1 MRRGV
6 GSADD
11 PSVPGI
17 LPMGAEWLP
26 DSETREQRVRI
37 ISADNVSDF
46 VRDGVLTVEDG
57 WTMAPSA
64 LEYARR
70 NGLQLAG
77 AAAAEAAQAAA
88 SNLAVITVEGI
99 DKPGIIAAVASEIS
113 NQHGN
118 ITDLS
123 QTILAGVFV
132 MVLVVDMSG
141 TAGYEALSTA
151 LARVGQEIGLDISV
165 RLYSVF
171 EAMHRI

>member
-1 MRRGV
+1 M
-6 GSADD
+6 
-11 PSVPGI
+11 
-17 LPMGAEWLP
+17 
-26 DSETREQRVRI
+26 RI

-46 VRDGVLTVEDG
+46 VRDGVLTVDDG
-57 WTMAPSA
+57 WSMAPSA

-70 NGLQLAG
+70 NGLRLSGTG
-77 AAAAEAAQAAA
+77 AATAARAAA
-88 SNLAVITVEGI
+88 SNLAVITVEGM

-113 NQHGN
+113 NQRGN

-132 MVLVVDMSG
+132 MVMVVDMSG
-141 TAGYEALSTA
+141 TAGYATLSTG
-151 LARVGQEIGLDISV
+151 LERVGREIGLDISV

>member
-1 MRRGV
+1 M
-6 GSADD
+6 
-11 PSVPGI
+11 
-17 LPMGAEWLP
+17 
-26 DSETREQRVRI
+26 RI

-57 WTMAPSA
+57 WTLAPSA
-64 LEYARR
+64 LEYVRR
-70 NGLQLAG
+70 NGLRFEGAG
-77 AAAAEAAQAAA
+77 ASQATAAAA
-88 SNLAVITVEGI
+88 NLAVITVEGL
-99 DKPGIIAAVASEIS
+99 DKPGIIAAVASEIAT
-113 NQHGN
+113 QHGN

-141 TAGYEALSTA
+141 TAGYEALSGA
-151 LARVGQEIGLDISV
+151 LERVGHEIGLDISV